1 MVATSKNLMTADEL
15 LAMPDPG
22 DGTHYE
28 LLDGALLTM
37 PPSSEGHGVVA
48 GRIATCIGAADME
61 SRRGEL
67 IVADAGYKL
76 TSNPDTVLAPDV
88 AFLVKER
95 VRPREQRKGFP
106 PGAPDL
112 AVEVLSPSNT
122 ATEMLR
128 KVNLYLESG
137 SRIVWLVD
145 PDAET
150 VAVYERGKETRFLHA
165 EDEIDGG
172 DVLPEFRA
180 RVGDFFV

>member
-1 MVATSKNLMTADEL
+1 
-15 LAMPDPG
+15 
-22 DGTHYE
+22 
-28 LLDGALLTM
+28 
-37 PPSSEGHGVVA
+37 
-48 GRIATCIGAADME
+48 
-61 SRRGEL
+61 
-67 IVADAGYKL
+67 
-76 TSNPDTVLAPDV
+76 
-88 AFLVKER
+88 
-95 VRPREQRKGFP
+95 
-106 PGAPDL
+106 
-112 AVEVLSPSNT
+112 
-122 ATEMLR
+122 MLR